1 MDSCPN
7 SAHAQE
13 AQFIE
18 SVSVF
23 GPRPKWLRCVLR
35 GLYLGS
41 RSPWNTWVL
50 FGFYVASIWA
60 MFGFLFGVFGF
71 LVSTFY
77 DSIYVG
83 SIIYIC
89 GFYNWSLHGLVS

>member
-1 MDSCPN
+1 MVSTIGLYMDSCPN

-18 SVSVF
+18 TVSVF

-60 MFGFLFGVFGF
+60 LFGFLFGVFGF
-71 LVSTFY
+71 IWF
-77 DSIYVG
+77 
-83 SIIYIC
+83 
-89 GFYNWSLHGLVS
+89 LHSMALYTWVL